1 MLDVPCT
8 GTGVMR
14 RNPDLRW
21 KFNLERVKELSKI
34 QELILE
40 ESLHFVKPKTGKIVY
55 CTCSVLPEENLMQ
68 LIKFCEKYNYEIENG
83 AHFTTLPKHRGMDGF
98 FSATLV
104 PAKTETKPET
114 SIATRDKRPARPSS
128 TPREIE

>member
-40 ESLHFVKPKTGKIVY
+40 ESLHLSNQK
-55 CTCSVLPEENLMQ
+55 
-68 LIKFCEKYNYEIENG
+68 
-83 AHFTTLPKHRGMDGF
+83 
-98 FSATLV
+98 
-104 PAKTETKPET
+104 
-114 SIATRDKRPARPSS
+114 PARLYIARAQYYLKR
-128 TPREIE
+128 T

>member
-21 KFNLERVKELSKI
+21 KFSLDRLHEITKV
-34 QELILE
+34 QEVILQ
-40 ESLHFVKPKTGKIVY
+40 ESLHFVKPRTGKIVY

-68 LIKFCEKYNYEIENG
+68 VIKFCEKYGYEIENG

-98 FSATLV
+98 FSATLI
-104 PAKTETKPET
+104 PKLEEKLPEE
-114 SIATRDKRPARPSS
+114 R
-128 TPREIE
+128 